1 MSYWDSLR
9 AAGTTLRIIGPTLAD
24 SASGRLSDERTDERI
39 AWWAQRMLDEADTTL
54 DVQGREH
61 VPRGE
66 SLVLMSN
73 HRSYFD
79 IPSVYVAVAGRIR
92 MVAKKELF
100 HVPLFG
106 AAMRVAGFI
115 EVDRGARDAA
125 VASLRRGESLL
136 RGGACVWIAPEG
148 TRTKTGK
155 LGPFKSGG
163 FHLALDVGVR
173 ILPIA
178 IQGTEAVMGADSFE
192 VRRGAR
198 ITVKI
203 LPPIDA
209 PSYGLPRRKELT
221 SDVRRAIA
229 EALGETVA

>member
-1 MSYWDSLR
+1 MTYWDSLR

-24 SASGRLSDERTDERI
+24 SVTRRLSDSRTDERI
-39 AWWAQRMLDEADTTL
+39 TWWARRMLDDAEATI
-54 DVQGREH
+54 DVVGREH
-61 VPRGE
+61 VPADE

-79 IPSVYVAVAGRIR
+79 IPSVYLAVAGRIR

-100 HVPLFG
+100 RVPLFG

-136 RGGACVWIAPEG
+136 KNGARVWIAPEG

-163 FHLALDVGVR
+163 FHLALDAGVR

-178 IQGTEAVMGADSFE
+178 IQGTELVMGADSFE
-192 VRRGAR
+192 VQKGAHISVR
-198 ITVKI
+198 I
-203 LPPIDA
+203 LPPVDA
-209 PSYGLPRRKELT
+209 PSYGPARRKELT
-221 SDVRRAIA
+221 AEVRRLIA
-229 EALGETVA
+229 EALGET

>member
-1 MSYWDSLR
+1 VTYWDSLR

-24 SASGRLSDERTDERI
+24 SATGRLTDERSDERI
-39 AWWAQRMLDEADTTL
+39 LWWARRMLDEADATI
-54 DVQGREH
+54 DVTGRENL
-61 VPRGE
+61 PADE

-100 HVPLFG
+100 RVPLFG

-136 RGGACVWIAPEG
+136 RNGARVWIAPEG

-163 FHLALDVGVR
+163 FHLALDAGVR

-178 IQGTEAVMGADSFE
+178 IQGSEAVMSADSFQI
-192 VRRGAR
+192 RRGAH
-198 ITVKI
+198 ISVKI
-203 LPPIDA
+203 LPPVDA
-209 PSYGLPRRKELT
+209 PAYGLARRKDLT
-221 SDVRRAIA
+221 AEVRRVIA
-229 EALGETVA
+229 DALGET

>member
-1 MSYWDSLR
+1 VTYWDSLR
-9 AAGTTLRIIGPTLAD
+9 AAGVTLRIIGPTLAD
-24 SASGRLSDERTDERI
+24 SASGRLSDDRTDERI
-39 AWWAQRMLDEADTTL
+39 RWWAERMLEEAEATI
-54 DVQGREH
+54 DVEGREH
-61 VPRGE
+61 VPAGE

-79 IPSVYVAVAGRIR
+79 IPSVYVAVARRIR

-100 HVPLFG
+100 RVPLFG
-106 AAMRVAGFI
+106 SAMRVAGFI

-163 FHLALDVGVR
+163 FHLALDAGVR

-178 IQGTEAVMGADSFE
+178 IRGTEAVMSADSFE
-192 VRRGAR
+192 VRRGAKVS
-198 ITVKI
+198 VKI
-203 LPPIDA
+203 LPPVDA
-209 PSYGLPRRKELT
+209 PSYGLGRRKELT
-221 SDVRRAIA
+221 ADVRRVIA
-229 EALGETVA
+229 EALGET